1 MCGQFEKLSRV
12 LVKDDQQIG
21 ENVDHELSQLDEKF
35 FASPAL
41 ALSAASDAIGAMA
54 RLARTGVMSALD
66 VLASF
71 RPAYH
76 RRNRPRTRSHIDK
89 HWPTSVDNYLIK
101 LSSHVPPGHGNDL
114 LNYYI
119 QCFSEFERIGD
130 HAVNLTENARG
141 VP

>member
-41 ALSAASDAIGAMA
+41 ALSAASDAISAMA

-66 VLASF
+66 VLHQF
-71 RPAYH
+71 DRH
-76 RRNRPRTRSHIDK
+76 TIDVIDRNEDHIRRAGRQRGQLSHQALQAMSRRD
-89 HWPTSVDNYLIK
+89 TAMT
-101 LSSHVPPGHGNDL
+101 
-114 LNYYI
+114 
-119 QCFSEFERIGD
+119 C
-130 HAVNLTENARG
+130 
-141 VP
+141 

>member
-54 RLARTGVMSALD
+54 LVAMAVYIGSTRL
-66 VLASF
+66 
-71 RPAYH
+71 
-76 RRNRPRTRSHIDK
+76 ID
-89 HWPTSVDNYLIK
+89 NFLYEE
-101 LSSHVPPGHGNDL
+101 G
-114 LNYYI
+114 
-119 QCFSEFERIGD
+119 E
-130 HAVNLTENARG
+130 
-141 VP
+141 